1 MPLYAIYFY
10 IIVYNIKI
18 KSNTHILMCVF
29 FDAKRK
35 EVLQNMSENNQND
48 ETLKQN
54 DAKVNENDTK
64 INQKPK
70 KLTAKQ
76 QKFIDEYLIDLN
88 ATRAYKTA
96 YPKCKTERSARTNGS
111 RLLTNAN
118 IQEEITKQQNK
129 IQERTKITQDM
140 IVQELAKI
148 AFSSATDFVEIKTAP
163 IKHRIYD
170 EKLNEYVYVEGDVFE
185 QELVLKDT
193 DKLTNDQKA
202 AISSIKNTRHGIAIE
217 QCNKVEALHLLGQ
230 HLGMFKNNQPV
241 IVNNN
246 VPNPYKGLTKD
257 ELKQLIKMKKESVAN
272 DKS

>member
-1 MPLYAIYFY
+1 
-10 IIVYNIKI
+10 
-18 KSNTHILMCVF
+18 
-29 FDAKRK
+29 
-35 EVLQNMSENNQND
+35 MSENNQND
-48 ETLKQN
+48 ETLNQNNAKVDEN
-54 DAKVNENDTK
+54 DAKVN
-64 INQKPK
+64 QKSK
-70 KLTAKQ
+70 KLTDKQ
-76 QKFIDEYLIDLN
+76 RKFIDEYLIDLN

-118 IQEEITKQQNK
+118 IQEEITKQQHK
-129 IQERTKITQDM
+129 IQERTQITQDM
-140 IVQELAKI
+140 IVNELAKI
-148 AFSSATDFVEIKTAP
+148 AFSNATDYVEIKTRP

-170 EKLNEYVYVEGDVFE
+170 EKINEFVYVEGDVFE
-185 QELVLKDT
+185 QDIVLKDT
-193 DKLTNDQKA
+193 DKLTDEQKS
-202 AISSIKNTRHGIAIE
+202 AIASIKNTKHGIAIE

-257 ELKQLIKMKKESVAN
+257 ELKKLIKMKEESVAN